1 MRRCSVE
8 RPEEVADLGRAA
20 SMTPRRMA
28 ASAAAWRSEPL
39 VEARRASMPCG
50 RRGRGLSHL
59 FVRQNRG
66 WARLQLKAR
75 YRGTAADE
83 ACITDE
89 QLLDLLERRLGE
101 AERRQFVAHVGSCA
115 SCRGMAAVD
124 SPDAAEPGLPFL
136 RGTNVGRF
144 VILDHVGSGAM
155 GEVFPAYDSELDRKV
170 AIKLL
175 HDDAGPRS
183 DELRPRL
190 AREAKALAKLSHP
203 NVVHVYDTGVHDGRT
218 FVAMELVAGRTL
230 RAWLAE
236 RPRGWREAVAVL
248 SLAGRGLAAAHDARI
263 VHRDF
268 KPDNVLVGDD
278 GRVRVADFGL
288 AGGDHDGAPHPS
300 P

>member
-1 MRRCSVE
+1 T
-8 RPEEVADLGRAA
+8 VA
-20 SMTPRRMA
+20 
-28 ASAAAWRSEPL
+28 
-39 VEARRASMPCG
+39 VMP
-50 RRGRGLSHL
+50 
-59 FVRQNRG
+59 
-66 WARLQLKAR
+66 
-75 YRGTAADE
+75 ADDV
-83 ACITDE
+83 CITDE
-89 QLLDLLERRLGE
+89 QLLDLLEGRLGE
-101 AERRQFVAHVGSCA
+101 AERRQVVAHVGSCA
-115 SCRGMAAVD
+115 SCRGMAAAVGRMAAVD
-124 SPDAAEPGLPFL
+124 SPDAAEPGLPLL

-155 GEVFPAYDSELDRKV
+155 GEVFAAYDSELDRKV

-183 DELRPRL
+183 DELRLRL

-278 GRVRVADFGL
+278 GQVRVVDFGL
-288 AGGDHDGAPHPS
+288 ASAGAPATTVLDGPV
-300 P
+300 